1 MQIVPVNDVPNQTF
15 NVSLGG
21 QSTTINLFS
30 TTSNLL
36 YMDVL
41 VNNSPILLGT
51 ICQNLNRIIRDTYLG
66 FSGDFVW
73 NDTEG
78 SNDPSS
84 PGLGARYQLIYLS
97 PSDLDGLG

>member
-15 NVSLGG
+15 NVSFGG

-97 PSDLDGLG
+97 SSDLDGLG